1 MSDEQQ
7 PGPRWPAV
15 RREGAHLVMPGM
27 ATVHS
32 HAFQRALR
40 GRTQRRS
47 TEAGSFWSWRGLMF
61 ALADRLTP
69 DDLLEIA
76 RFAYIELALSGV
88 TAVGEFHY
96 LHHDRGGKPYAD
108 RLELAEV
115 MIQAAREAGLRITLI
130 RAAYLR
136 AGHNQTVVTGQDRF
150 CDRSADE
157 AIADIEALRRRH
169 AGDPLVQIAVAAHS
183 IRAVPLPELA
193 TLASYASAAGL
204 PFHIH
209 LAEQRRE
216 LQECQEE
223 YGRTPVALLAE
234 HGLLDKRLVAIH
246 ATHLT
251 TDEIQALGAARSF
264 VGICRTTERDLGDG
278 FPETGALLQAG
289 ARLCV
294 GVDSHAGPDAFEE
307 IRAVELDGRAAAERR
322 HAVADAPQLLEAAT
336 RAGYE
341 AIGMGDAWADDDVW
355 LDGDDPALADAE
367 DGLLAD
373 AVIFAATPRAVRRV
387 TVAGRTIVEGGQHP
401 GYADALTRFR
411 RTMDRLRL
419 RL

>member
-1 MSDEQQ
+1 MSDGPQ
-7 PGPRWPAV
+7 PAPAV
-15 RREGAHLVMPGM
+15 RREGDRLIMPGM

-47 TEAGSFWSWRGLMF
+47 TEARSFWSWRGLMF

-69 DDLLEIA
+69 DDLLAIA

-96 LHHDRGGKPYAD
+96 LHHDRGGQPYGN
-108 RLELAEV
+108 RVELAEV
-115 MIQAAREAGLRITLI
+115 MIRAAREAGLRITLI

-136 AGHNQTVVTGQDRF
+136 AGHGQELVAGQDRF
-150 CDRSADE
+150 CDRDADE
-157 AIADIEALRRRH
+157 ALADIATLRGRYP
-169 AGDPLVQIAVAAHS
+169 GDPRVQIAVAAHS
-183 IRAVPLPELA
+183 IRAVPLPEVA
-193 TLASYASAAGL
+193 ALASYARAAGL
-204 PFHIH
+204 PFHMH

-216 LQECQEE
+216 LRECEAE

-234 HGLLDKRLVAIH
+234 RGLLDGRLVAIH
-246 ATHLT
+246 ATHLAA
-251 TDEIQALGAARSF
+251 DEIAALGAARAF
-264 VGICRTTERDLGDG
+264 VGVCRTTERDLGDG
-278 FPETGALLQAG
+278 FPESGALLRAG

-294 GVDSHAGPDAFEE
+294 GVDSHAAPDAFEE
-307 IRAVELDGRAAAERR
+307 IRAVELDARAAAEQR
-322 HAVADAPQLLEAAT
+322 HAVADATQLLEAAT

-341 AIGMGDAWADDDVW
+341 AIGMGAAWAEDEVW
-355 LDGDDPALADAE
+355 LDADDPALADAE
-367 DGLLAD
+367 DGLLED

-387 TVAGRTIVEGGQHP
+387 AVAGRTIVEDGRHP
-401 GYADALTRFR
+401 GYDDALARFR
-411 RTMDRLRL
+411 EAMGRLRQ

>member
-1 MSDEQQ
+1 MSA
-7 PGPRWPAV
+7 GPHPPLSEPTV
-15 RREGAHLVMPGM
+15 RRVGAHLLMPGM

-47 TEAGSFWSWRGLMF
+47 SEARSFWSWRGLMF

-69 DDLLEIA
+69 DDLLQIA

-96 LHHDRGGKPYAD
+96 LHHDRGGRPY
-108 RLELAEV
+108 RNRVELAEV
-115 MIQAAREAGLRITLI
+115 MIQAAREAGLRISLI

-136 AGHNQTVVTGQDRF
+136 AGHNQTIVAGQDRF
-150 CDRSADE
+150 CDPGAD
-157 AIADIEALRRRH
+157 AALADIETLRHRY

-193 TLASYASAAGL
+193 ALAGYARAAAL

-216 LQECQEE
+216 LRECEAE

-234 HGLLDKRLVAIH
+234 RGLLDPRLVAIH
-246 ATHLT
+246 ATHLAPE
-251 TDEIQALGAARSF
+251 EIAALGAARAF
-264 VGICRTTERDLGDG
+264 AGICRTTERDLGDG
-278 FPETGALLQAG
+278 FPEAGALLRAG

-294 GVDSHAGPDAFEE
+294 GVDSHAAPDAFEE
-307 IRAVELDGRAAAERR
+307 IRAVELDARAAIEQR

-341 AIGMGDAWADDDVW
+341 AIGFGAAWAEDEVW

-367 DGLLAD
+367 DGLLED
-373 AVIFAATPRAVRRV
+373 AVIFAATPRAVSRV
-387 TVAGRTIVEGGQHP
+387 VVAGRTIVDGGRHP
-401 GYADALTRFR
+401 GYTDALARFR
-411 RTMDRLRL
+411 ETMGRLRL
-419 RL
+419 